1 MKKLNLDKI
10 EKLTALVLALIVFG
24 VCVYQLRFGI
34 DVQDTSSYLTK
45 FRYFFQKGTGGNS
58 LYYLLGEFLGSLVF
72 HVFPTLYAMNV
83 TGLIVWTLT
92 GILIYRILR
101 PYLSVLPLT
110 AAVLGGLAFSASW
123 VRCVNWNAWSMLFLT
138 LGILCL
144 LYGFDTG
151 KKRWIYAAGLILGIN
166 VFVRFPNIALL
177 AVLALTVPFYALI
190 GGTTSDHDAEQK
202 VRSEKQKKTVR
213 WKNAGKNL
221 GMMVAGGATGGIFGC
236 IFAVIFLGSDKFLA
250 DLFWLLG
257 SSGDKESKHN
267 IFDMFSKVI
276 SGGMDGVRQWIKYG
290 AVLAIMI
297 VLCILVKKY
306 WKKDLTLFGTV
317 LAAGFAVWIG
327 NGLDVSTS
335 SVPALLSVQ
344 NFIAYGGVFFGFL
357 GAILFGKKGR
367 IQDRRFALLCLIE
380 ALSVLALTIGT
391 DTGSI
396 FFRVYMAM
404 PAAIIAAFFWKFPIK
419 ELRIVAVFAVMLTLA
434 AGQNCNSHYVYH
446 DGANGEAMDSTIDAE
461 VFEGVYTTASRAAYV
476 NRLIDLLEPYEEA
489 ELLTI
494 GAFNIGHNVTDM
506 KTFFDS
512 AWSDL
517 DYLSM
522 DEFHTV
528 LDEKMS
534 AGNFP
539 VIVIATTEING
550 AYWVPEKI
558 EILEE
563 LVQTENYET
572 IYSDQWYSV
581 YVPAGLTE
589 KNE

>member
-1 MKKLNLDKI
+1 MKKRNLEKI
-10 EKLTALVLALIVFG
+10 EKLTAIVLTLIVFG

-58 LYYLLGEFLGSLVF
+58 LYYLLGEFLGSIVF
-72 HVFPTLYAMNV
+72 HLFPTLYAMNV

-92 GILIYRILR
+92 GILLYRILR

-123 VRCVNWNAWSMLFLT
+123 VRCVNWNAWSMLFLA
-138 LGILCL
+138 LGILFL

-151 KKRWIYAAGLILGIN
+151 KKRWFYAAGLILGIN

-177 AVLALTVPFYALI
+177 AALALTIPFYALI
-190 GGTTSDHDAEQK
+190 GGNAGEN
-202 VRSEKQKKTVR
+202 EKDPEKKDR

-221 GMMVAGGATGGIFGC
+221 GMMVAGGASGGIFGC
-236 IFAVIFLGSDKFLA
+236 VFAIFFLGFDKFSA
-250 DLFWLLG
+250 DLLWLLG

-267 IFDMFSKVI
+267 IFDMFSKI
-276 SGGMDGVRQWIKYG
+276 LSGGMDGVRQWVKYG
-290 AVLAIMI
+290 AVLGILI
-297 VLCILVKKY
+297 VLCILIKKY
-306 WKKDLTLFGTV
+306 WKKDLTIFGTA
-317 LAAGFAVWIG
+317 LAAVLAVWIG
-327 NGLDVSTS
+327 SRLDVSTS

-344 NFIAYGGVFFGFL
+344 NFIAYGGVFFGFC
-357 GAILFGKKGR
+357 GAVLFGKKGKL
-367 IQDRRFALLCLIE
+367 QDRRFAVLCLIE

-396 FFRVYMAM
+396 FFRVFMAM
-404 PAAIIAAFFWKFPIK
+404 PAAVIAAFFWKLPVK
-419 ELRIVAVFAVMLTLA
+419 EFRIVAVFAVILTLA
-434 AGQNCNSHYVYH
+434 AGQNCNLNYVYH
-446 DGANGEAMDSTIDAE
+446 DGADGEAMDSTIDAE
-461 VFEGVYTTASRAAYV
+461 VFEGVYTTASRAEYV
-476 NRLIDLLEPYEEA
+476 NRLIELLAPYEEK

-522 DEFHTV
+522 EEFHTV
-528 LDEKMS
+528 LEEKMS

-539 VIVIATTEING
+539 VIVIATTKING

-558 EILEE
+558 EILEK
-563 LVQTENYET
+563 LVQTEKYET
-572 IYSDQWYSV
+572 IYSDQWYRVSV
-581 YVPAGLTE
+581 PIGLIE